1 MKPLPLNGNYVY
13 YKAPW
18 LHWAH
23 LHFGLKKGFISEQGI
38 ADYICDGLTKTSPPE
53 AYEIATL
60 DATEHQLLRELLQ
73 ALLNKDSHQIESE
86 EEAIRPWIY
95 LTLSYLFDN
104 KNLADDPLESIEELY
119 ADLDYP
125 EEIASIIR
133 YMPLPEGAAGSEE
146 LLYDNWKTILSNY
159 EDYFQNRI
167 KQH

>member
-23 LHFGLKKGFISEQGI
+23 LHFGLKKGFISEKGI

-60 DATEHQLLRELLQ
+60 EATEHQLLRELLQ
-73 ALLNKDSHQIESE
+73 TLLNKDSHQVESE

-104 KNLADDPLESIEELY
+104 KNLADAPLN
-119 ADLDYP
+119 A
-125 EEIASIIR
+125 
-133 YMPLPEGAAGSEE
+133 
-146 LLYDNWKTILSNY
+146 
-159 EDYFQNRI
+159 
-167 KQH
+167 